1 MYTVLIQ
8 DDNSVIATV
17 RQRIMQNSN
26 LVDSLRIIVPKMYN
40 DIDLSGCTAYLEYLT
55 PINHRHNYI
64 ELEIANAEYE
74 TDYILYQISFDANL
88 TSEVGNLKFYIHFI
102 QVEMNE
108 DGEVKTPVR
117 QTDEFTIPIIPI
129 ADWFSKPEELL
140 NAFDKKLIEQQE
152 IIKAMAD
159 LQSTISSDKIDD
171 IKLDPDTNSIYG
183 TSGGEKKGKGIDLSE
198 LGDAIANSTED
209 GMIVV
214 NTYEDDGEDD
224 G

>member
-26 LVDSLRIIVPKMYN
+26 LVDSLRIIVPKTYN
-40 DIDLSGCTAYLEYLT
+40 DIDLSECTAYLEYLT

-198 LGDAIANSTED
+198 LGEAIANSTED

-214 NTYEDDGEDD
+214 NTYEDDGEDN

>member
-26 LVDSLRIIVPKMYN
+26 LVDSLRIIVPKTYN
-40 DIDLSGCTAYLEYLT
+40 DIDLSECTAYLEYLT

-88 TSEVGNLKFYIHFI
+88 TSEVGNLKFYVHFI
-102 QVEMNE
+102 QVEMNG

-159 LQSTISSDKIDD
+159 LQSTMSSDKIDD

-214 NTYEDDGEDD
+214 NTYEDDREDD

>member
-26 LVDSLRIIVPKMYN
+26 LVDSLRIIVPKTYN
-40 DIDLSGCTAYLEYLT
+40 DIDLSECTAYLEYLT

-159 LQSTISSDKIDD
+159 LQSTMSSDKIDD

-214 NTYEDDGEDD
+214 NTYEDDREDD

>member
-8 DDNSVIATV
+8 DDNSVIATA

-40 DIDLSGCTAYLEYLT
+40 DIDLSKCTAYLEYLT

-214 NTYEDDGEDD
+214 NTYEDDGEDN

>member
-40 DIDLSGCTAYLEYLT
+40 NIDLSGCTAYLEYLT
-55 PINHRHNYI
+55 PINHRHNYV
-64 ELEIANAEYE
+64 ELEMADPEYE

-88 TSEVGNLKFYIHFI
+88 TSEVGDLKFYVHFI

-117 QTDEFTIPIIPI
+117 QTDEFFVPIIPI
-129 ADWFSKPEELL
+129 ANWFSKPEELL
-140 NAFDKKLIEQQE
+140 NTFDKKLIAQQE
-152 IIKAMAD
+152 AIKAMAD
-159 LQSTISSDKIDD
+159 LQSTMSSDKIDD

-214 NTYEDDGEDD
+214 NTYEADGEDD